1 LRIQIADRHQLTLC
15 SVAQGTLFRMIG
27 TQSAIPVTIDLV
39 ISTGVPTSYVA
50 MYMHPTAVAGASEAE
65 ASIQSLWPADRESPG

>member
-1 LRIQIADRHQLTLC
+1 
-15 SVAQGTLFRMIG
+15 MIG

-65 ASIQSLWPADRESPG
+65 ASIQSLCAADRESPG